1 MPDAKI
7 NGQSTKP
14 MPGSVTSAMQRGYPK
29 ATAQSLPGAKKP
41 TSTVKV

>member
-7 NGQSTKP
+7 DGQTTKP
-14 MPGSVTSAMQRGYPK
+14 IPASVKNAIAKGYPK
-29 ATAQSLPGAKKP
+29 ATAQAMGKKP